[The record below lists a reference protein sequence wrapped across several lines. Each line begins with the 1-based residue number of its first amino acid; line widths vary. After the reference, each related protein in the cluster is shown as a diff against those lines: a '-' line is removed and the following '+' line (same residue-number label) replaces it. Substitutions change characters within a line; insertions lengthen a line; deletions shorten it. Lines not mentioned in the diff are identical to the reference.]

1 MASTSTERD
10 DMPEE
15 PETYDATEIDENKWG
30 ALRMI
35 GLLALVAAF
44 AGFVYL
50 AYMQGV
56 RNGAVGAPPP
66 VITAEGGPYKVAPQ
80 NPGGQSFANQ
90 DKMIFDRVEGS
101 SANEEKTASSA
112 PASSASGDDMV
123 SHKSAPLVVADSS
136 PTATKP
142 LPITPTPATAP
153 AAAASAPAPA
163 QDHADGIAAA
173 IEKADTQVPQSA
185 ATNDLTPKV
194 APPVAK
200 AEPVETPKPTT
211 MTPPAETKV
220 ATAEPPPTAK
230 AAPPSAPAAAGAA
243 GAYAV
248 QIASYKDMPAAQDAW
263 KKFSAKFGDAI
274 GAHGPDY
281 QTADVPG
288 KGTYYRLRVAGFD
301 SKESA
306 GAFCSQLK
314 AKSQGC
320 IVVRG

>member
-10 DMPEE
+10 EMPEE
-15 PETYDATEIDENKWG
+15 PETYDATEIDEHKWG

-101 SANEEKTASSA
+101 SPNEEKTASSV
-112 PASSASGDDMV
+112 PPSSASGDDMV
-123 SHKSAPLVVADSS
+123 SRKSAPLVVADSA

-142 LPITPTPATAP
+142 LPITSTPESVTPPAT
-153 AAAASAPAPA
+153 A

-185 ATNDLTPKV
+185 ATSDLAPKV

-200 AEPVETPKPTT
+200 TEPVQTPKPAPTVA
-211 MTPPAETKV
+211 PPAEPKV

-230 AAPPSAPAAAGAA
+230 TAPPPAPGAAGAA

-248 QIASYKDMPAAQDAW
+248 QIASYKDMPSAQDAW

-274 GAHGPDY
+274 GSHGPDY

-320 IVVRG
+320 IVVKG